1 MPEALQNIKDN
12 LDEKIGSPI
21 TVIAQAGRKK
31 TTTRKGVLIET
42 YPSLFVVE
50 LDKAEGTFERV
61 SYSYTDILTKN
72 IDVNFGRQQV
82 KTA

>member
-1 MPEALQNIKDN
+1 MPEVLQNIKDN
-12 LDEKIGSPI
+12 LDEKLGSPI

-31 TTTRKGVLIET
+31 TTTRQGVLVET

-50 LDKAEGTFERV
+50 LDQAEGTFERV

-72 IDVNFGRQQV
+72 IDVNFGRQA

>member
-1 MPEALQNIKDN
+1 MPEVLQNIKSG
-12 LDEKIGSPI
+12 LDERIGSKI

-31 TTTRKGVLIET
+31 TTTRKGVLVET

-61 SYSYTDILTKN
+61 SYSYTDVLTKN
-72 IDVNFGRQQV
+72 IDINFG
-82 KTA
+82 KKEKIA